1 MLITCEYLKDFGAA
15 LVLGFR
21 WAGRTDQLS
30 KSCFFAL
37 DLEVDVFA
45 RGAAGPSRDIERA
58 GTWLF
63 VTFQANGK
71 LDIERFA
78 GLEPDRLFIPS
89 PGGEPKTS
97 EAGSE
102 SMGSG
107 RHFGCFVL
115 AIAKVAEKP
124 TVDRRANSR

>member
-1 MLITCEYLKDFGAA
+1 MTLWLWSVPRYRARRHLA
-15 LVLGFR
+15 VR
-21 WAGRTDQLS
+21 
-30 KSCFFAL
+30 
-37 DLEVDVFA
+37 DL
-45 RGAAGPSRDIERA
+45 
-58 GTWLF
+58 
-63 VTFQANGK
+63 QANGK
-71 LDIERFA
+71 LDIERLA

>member
-1 MLITCEYLKDFGAA
+1 MRITYENLEDSGAA
-15 LVLGFR
+15 LALGFR
-21 WAGRTDQLS
+21 WAGRADQLS

-71 LDIERFA
+71 LDIERLA